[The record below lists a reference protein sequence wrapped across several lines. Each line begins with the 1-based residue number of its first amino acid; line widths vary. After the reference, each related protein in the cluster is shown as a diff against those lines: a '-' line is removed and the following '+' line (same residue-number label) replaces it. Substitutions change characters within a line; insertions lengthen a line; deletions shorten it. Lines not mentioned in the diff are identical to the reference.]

1 MNFIFQFLVGA
12 IFAISTSPSAADP
25 KWYNDVYPSN
35 KNSQIS
41 LLNQGGGSVTAIRNP
56 TAASVQLNANTS
68 TQPPSVFVQATA
80 TLPVA
85 SIGAS
90 CDPAKNTA
98 GLSSSDRLTILVCP
112 PTGLWTISNR
122 TRLRQVNEN
131 DPCDPAL
138 DGNLAVNSTGLTLSC
153 QSGSPSRWARAQGS
167 NGNGMSGVLKPL
179 AGMSISCSGGNG
191 ATYYAYVDA
200 SGMPFARAICNS
212 DSGWVPGFVA
222 GCGWGFN
229 YRAASWSL
237 DGLRGYSGTQVD
249 GMLVCGPVA
258 WPSS

>member
-153 QSGSPSRWARAQGS
+153 QSSVWRAQGL
-167 NGNGMSGVLKPL
+167 GNGQTWKLVAKAAGVTYTNNTGQTIVAMPNAQGGSWVEMVFYVNGTEIAKWN
-179 AGMSISCSGGNG
+179 SGGAGYSQKLGGPIPIPSG
-191 ATYYAYVDA
+191 ATY
-200 SGMPFARAICNS
+200 SITISN
-212 DSGWVPGFVA
+212 GF
-222 GCGWGFN
+222 
-229 YRAASWSL
+229 
-237 DGLRGYSGTQVD
+237 
-249 GMLVCGPVA
+249 LVYWA
-258 WPSS
+258 ELS

>member
-153 QSGSPSRWARAQGS
+153 QSGGIWKAQGKRFGAYQPIALS
-167 NGNGMSGVLKPL
+167 VTYTAATDGFVLVMPTP
-179 AGMSISCSGGNG
+179 STPYSYQIV
-191 ATYYAYVDA
+191 YVDGNAVAYPKA
-200 SGMPFARAICNS
+200 SPDHGAQDTALI
-212 DSGWVPGFVA
+212 
-222 GCGWGFN
+222 
-229 YRAASWSL
+229 
-237 DGLRGYSGTQVD
+237 
-249 GMLVCGPVA
+249 PVA
-258 WPSS
+258 RGSTYQVYQWMGVIGTAWWIPLS

>member
-153 QSGSPSRWARAQGS
+153 QSGSPPRWARAAGTATGWKLVDGAPCPIQG
-167 NGNGMSGVLKPL
+167 
-179 AGMSISCSGGNG
+179 
-191 ATYYAYVDA
+191 
-200 SGMPFARAICNS
+200 
-212 DSGWVPGFVA
+212 GWVPSGAYV
-222 GCGWGFN
+222 GFN
-229 YRAASWSL
+229 LCAAGTWIL
-237 DGLRGYSGTQVD
+237 TVDPNNYSG
-249 GMLVCGPVA
+249 
-258 WPSS
+258 